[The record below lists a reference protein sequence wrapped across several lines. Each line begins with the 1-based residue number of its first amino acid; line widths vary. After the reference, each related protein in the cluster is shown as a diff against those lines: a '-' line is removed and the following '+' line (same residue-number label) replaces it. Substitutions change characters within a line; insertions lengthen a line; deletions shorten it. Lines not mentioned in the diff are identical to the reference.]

1 MNNLS
6 VKKIPDPSK
15 EIPVVREVDV
25 LVVGGGPAGIGAAL
39 SAARL
44 GARTLVIEQ
53 YNCLGGVGTA
63 GGHHELTMYNS
74 WNSDERVLGGIP
86 FELRERIIAEGKG
99 NIDLGSDLFYD
110 GEAMKLLLDK
120 MMKEA
125 GVEILFYSLFS
136 QAIMDGN
143 SVIGAVIQNKSGRQA
158 ILAQHAIDCT
168 GDGDV
173 AASAGCAFW
182 QGRDSDGLSQP
193 VTLMF
198 NMGNVDWP
206 TVKKWWT
213 DWDMKPVWKKAQD
226 DGIMEPFQ
234 EKIMGLI
241 HTPSQPDIVGI
252 NMTHIT
258 HIDTTNGFDLSN
270 ATIEGRRQSHHLASV
285 FNKVV
290 PGMENARL
298 ISTAPAIGTR
308 ESRRIKGDIV
318 LTEKDLQDH
327 REWEDVIC
335 YGSFFI
341 DIHNPSGP
349 GMSEEHYYPAIGF
362 RYQIPY
368 RTMLP
373 VDVDNLLVAGR
384 CISTT
389 HVALGST
396 RVMLTCMAL
405 GEAAGAA
412 AALAGRAAMTV
423 RLLPVGI
430 LQTQLKI
437 QGVIIDEEGIAAAN
451 CKE

>member
-1 MNNLS
+1 MSNLS

-25 LVVGGGPAGIGAAL
+25 LVIGGGPAGIGAAL

-44 GARTLVIEQ
+44 GAKTLIVEQ

-63 GGHHELTMYNS
+63 GGHNELTMYNA
-74 WNSDERVLGGIP
+74 WDSDERVLGGIP
-86 FELRERIIAEGKG
+86 YELRERIIAENKG
-99 NIDLGSDLFYD
+99 NIDMGSDLFFD
-110 GEAMKLLLDK
+110 GETMKLLLDK
-120 MMKEA
+120 MMQEA
-125 GVEILFYSLFS
+125 GVEVLFYTLFA
-136 QAIMDGN
+136 QTLMEEKK
-143 SVIGAVIQNKSGRQA
+143 VIGAVIQNKSGRLA
-158 ILAQHAIDCT
+158 ILARYIIDCS

-182 QGRDSDGLSQP
+182 QGRDKDGLSQP

-198 NMGNVDWP
+198 NMGNVDWAR
-206 TVKKWWT
+206 VKDWWT
-213 DWDMKPVWKKAQD
+213 DYDMKPVWKKAQE

-234 EKIMGLI
+234 DKIMGFI
-241 HTPSQPDIVGI
+241 HTPSQPDIVGV

-258 HIDTTNGFDLSN
+258 KIDTTNGYDLSK
-270 ATIEGRRQSHHLASV
+270 ATIEGRRQCHHLASV

-308 ESRRIKGDIV
+308 ESRRIKGEV
-318 LTEKDLQDH
+318 TLTEKDLQNH
-327 REWEDVIC
+327 RVWEDPVC

-349 GMSEEHYYPAIGF
+349 GMSEEHYYPEKGF

-368 RTMLP
+368 RVMVPLG
-373 VDVDNLLVAGR
+373 VENLLVAGR

-412 AALAGRAAMTV
+412 SVLALHEETTV
-423 RLLPVGI
+423 RALPAEV
-430 LQTQLKI
+430 LKRQLRK
-437 QGVIIDEEGIAAAN
+437 QDAIIDENGIAAVN
-451 CKE
+451 R